1 MESKFKYSKNMRRR
15 VLVVD
20 DEYVNR
26 QMLGYILSADYE
38 VMYAANGRE
47 ALDLIRKNSRTISLV
62 LLDLLM
68 PEMDGFELI
77 KLLRGDDALRGI
89 PIIVLTSEKSAE
101 VQALKLGAADFIT
114 KPYDMPEVILAR
126 VWRTIELS
134 EDKLIIETAEKDELT
149 GLYTKE
155 FFFEYARQME
165 RYSPN
170 LEKDSV
176 DAVALNVDHFHLINE
191 LYGRSFGDRVLKVMA
206 DTLRDF
212 FAKAGGIGCRSE
224 ADTFYLY
231 CAHQEDYSKLLDQL
245 QDALSELAKK
255 GRIRTR
261 IGVYSGID
269 TEIDMEQRFDRA
281 KIACNTIRG
290 NFTQTIAFYDMKLH
304 DDAIFA
310 ERLINDVHEALEQ
323 KQLKVFFQPKYGVQ
337 SEKPVL
343 RSAEALIRWQHP
355 EFGMVSPGAFIPLFE
370 SNGLIQ
376 MLDYYVWKESAA
388 QIRKWKDQFGV
399 SLPVSVNVSRIDIY
413 DPELKDKL
421 CGILDEYGL
430 TTSDLMLEV
439 TESAYSNNAK
449 QLIEVVESLR
459 GLGFKIEMDDFGS
472 GYSSLNML
480 SVLPIDVLKLD
491 MKFVRNMLE
500 DEKSYK
506 LVGLIMDIAKYLDVP
521 VVAEGVES
529 LEQLQH
535 LKKLGCAVIQGYY
548 FSKPVPPE
556 EFEKFFSENQRTV

>member
-1 MESKFKYSKNMRRR
+1 METNFKYSKNMRRR

-38 VMYAANGRE
+38 VLYAGNGRE
-47 ALDLIRKNSRTISLV
+47 ALEMIRQNSRTLSLV

-77 KLLRGDDALRGI
+77 ELLRGDEALRSI
-89 PIIVLTSEKSAE
+89 PIIVLTAEKSAE
-101 VQALKLGAADFIT
+101 VKALKMGAADFIT

-176 DAVALNVDHFHLINE
+176 DAVALNIDHFHLVNE
-191 LYGRSFGDRVLKVMA
+191 LYGRSFGDRVLTLIA

-212 FAKAGGIGCRSE
+212 FAGFGGIGCRSE

-231 CAHQEDYSKLLDQL
+231 CAHQEDYSKLLDRV
-245 QDALSELAKK
+245 QDALTEHAKK

-281 KIACNTIRG
+281 RIACNTIRG
-290 NFTQTIAFYDMKLH
+290 NFTQAIAFYDMKLH

-310 ERLINDVHEALEQ
+310 ERLINDVNDALEQ
-323 KQLKVFFQPKYGVQ
+323 KQLKVFFQPKYGIQ
-337 SEKPVL
+337 SDKPVL

-388 QIRKWKDQFGV
+388 QIRRWKDQFGV

-430 TTSDLMLEV
+430 TTADLMLEV

-459 GLGFKIEMDDFGS
+459 ELGFKIEMDDFGS

-500 DEKSYK
+500 DEKSYR
-506 LVGLIMDIAKYLDVP
+506 LVGLIMDIAKYLNVP
-521 VVAEGVES
+521 VVAEGVETK
-529 LEQLQH
+529 EQLEH
-535 LKKLGCAVIQGYY
+535 LKKLGCEVIQGYY
-548 FSKPVPPE
+548 FSKPVPPD
-556 EFEKFFSENQRTV
+556 EFERFFETV